1 MTSFVDASVLVAI
14 LAAEADDEYW
24 LQRLRNSSALITS
37 PIAIWETVRAVSR
50 AAQSSVD
57 EMLAQLTVLLEALD
71 CRIVQIGHAESNV
84 ALGTHARYGKGN
96 HPAKLNMGD
105 CFAYACAKTHSAKL
119 LYKGDDF
126 ALTDL
131 A

>member
-1 MTSFVDASVLVAI
+1 MSNFIDASVLTAI
-14 LAAEADDEYW
+14 VGGEEDEPAWTRAVRDAPAPKTSAIAMWEA
-24 LQRLRNSSALITS
+24 
-37 PIAIWETVRAVSR
+37 VRAVSR
-50 AAQSSVD
+50 LNAIGMEDALTDVRAFIDLATIAIVDIGPDEAIAALRAHD
-57 EMLAQLTVLLEALD
+57 
-71 CRIVQIGHAESNV
+71 
-84 ALGTHARYGKGN
+84 RYGKGN

-105 CFAYACAKTHSAKL
+105 CFAYACAKTNDARL